1 MNDLPATP
9 AYPGLS
15 TLLEDSRRTELLF
28 YGMTPPRR
36 SIEGEALARFDEVTR
51 TRLQQLDID
60 ALILYDIDD
69 EAERVPD
76 ERPFPFSPTMDP
88 VDFLA
93 EHLAWW
99 DRPTIVYRS
108 VGKYSPAE
116 LDSWVRRST
125 GGIGTVM
132 VGAPTS
138 TADVKTSLSAA
149 YDLWQR
155 CGSVLPL
162 GGVTIPERHASRLD
176 EHQRLLRKQQSGCSF
191 FVTQIIY
198 DVGAAMDLASD
209 YLYLCRSEGVE
220 AVPIVFTLSI
230 CGSVKT
236 LEFLAWL
243 GVKVPRWLRNELTH
257 ASDPVADSYEH
268 CVGIARTLSVF
279 CRDRGLTFG
288 FNIESVST
296 RRVENEASAELVKEL
311 RTFIG

>member
-209 YLYLCRSEGVE
+209 YLYLCRSEE
-220 AVPIVFTLSI
+220 SRRSRSCSPCRSAV
-230 CGSVKT
+230 
-236 LEFLAWL
+236 
-243 GVKVPRWLRNELTH
+243 R
-257 ASDPVADSYEH
+257 
-268 CVGIARTLSVF
+268 
-279 CRDRGLTFG
+279 
-288 FNIESVST
+288 
-296 RRVENEASAELVKEL
+296 
-311 RTFIG
+311 